1 MEVSCAAL
9 NGLYPLG
16 CGPQVADDVHQAF
29 HSAVQVSVDFL
40 LKNAP
45 LGLPE
50 VVVQAAIR
58 VGLGEGPIQRVCC
71 GEEKVVRRV
80 HRGDCRSAFGNS
92 SIDLQILAA
101 SGAWEGGERNVTSRP
116 AISKPAWSTVSCSW
130 SPASFGFPEDHQT

>member
-9 NGLYPLG
+9 SGLNPLG
-16 CGPQVADDVHQAF
+16 RGPQRADVVHTAF
-29 HSAVQVSVDFL
+29 HSAVQVSIDFF

-45 LGLPE
+45 VGLPE

-71 GEEKVVRRV
+71 GEGKVVGRV
-80 HRGDCRSAFGNS
+80 HLGYCRSALGNS
-92 SIDLQILAA
+92 SIDLQIWAA
-101 SGAWEGGERNVTSRP
+101 SGAWKVASGTFTSRP
-116 AISKPAWSTVSCSW
+116 AISKPAWSTASCSW